1 MALAA
6 ACAASSLL
14 LVPTAFADGGG
25 GGNVTPRDQGAKRF
39 VAGVSVPRI
48 VEHQTAL
55 QRIATLNDDTREVFS
70 PGYAES
76 LDYVVKT
83 LKDAGYN
90 PKVTP
95 FNFPIWKE
103 SKPPVLNMVS
113 PTPKTYKPGT
123 EADSDQPT
131 SDFITMGNSPTK
143 ELTNAPVFPVGEID
157 DPPVGGGDS
166 GCKAADY
173 AGVAGKVALVQR
185 GFCSFVAKWA
195 LAEEAGAT

>member
-6 ACAASSLL
+6 ACAATLIL
-14 LVPTAFADGGG
+14 APTAFADGGG
-25 GGNVTPRDQGAKRF
+25 QVSPKDPGAKRF
-39 VAGVSVPRI
+39 VNAVSVPRI

-113 PTPKTYKPGT
+113 PT
-123 EADSDQPT
+123 
-131 SDFITMGNSPTK
+131 
-143 ELTNAPVFPVGEID
+143 
-157 DPPVGGGDS
+157 
-166 GCKAADY
+166 
-173 AGVAGKVALVQR
+173 
-185 GFCSFVAKWA
+185 
-195 LAEEAGAT
+195 